1 MKISF
6 RKPALAA
13 LLSLVS
19 SVALANTYAEHP
31 AAEKFIQTVSQKHGL
46 DEAHLRSVLSQAQ
59 MQPAVIKAILPPAD
73 PKVKSWK
80 NYRARFL
87 DDLRIKKG
95 LEFWREHASTLA
107 AASEKHGVP
116 EEIIVAIIGVET
128 IYGRVTGS
136 FQTVS
141 ALATLAFDYPPR
153 SALFTSE
160 LEELFLLSRDQGQS
174 PLVYNGSF
182 AGALGLPQFMPSSY
196 RRFAVDFDGDGKV
209 DLMGSPADAIG
220 SVANFLHEHGWEPGG
235 TVAIKI
241 KSARGDLKKLA
252 ERIEPVLSV
261 EDVESHQ
268 IKPESGVPA
277 GAKFAVIDLVTPDRP
292 TEYWLGFQNF
302 YTITRYNRSSFY
314 AMSVFH
320 LAQTLKQAR
329 KAAGG

>member
-1 MKISF
+1 MTS
-6 RKPALAA
+6 
-13 LLSLVS
+13 LLSFSRLLVS
-19 SVALANTYAEHP
+19 SVLCVSATCALANTYATHP
-31 AAEKFIQTVSQKHGL
+31 QAEKFIQAITQKHGL
-46 DEAHLRSVLSQAQ
+46 DESLVRDTLAQAT

-95 LEFWREHASTLA
+95 LEFWREHAITIAL
-107 AASEKHGVP
+107 ASEKYGVP

-128 IYGRVTGS
+128 IYGRMTGS

-153 SALFTSE
+153 SPLFTSE
-160 LEELFLLSRDQGQS
+160 LEELFLLARDQGTS
-174 PLVYNGSF
+174 PLAYNGSF

-209 DLMGSPADAIG
+209 DLMNSPADAIG
-220 SVANFLHEHGWEPGG
+220 SVANFLHEHGWEKGG
-235 TVAIKI
+235 TVAIKV
-241 KSARGDLKKLA
+241 KSASGDLQKLA
-252 ERIEPVLSV
+252 DSIDPVLSV
-261 EDVESHQ
+261 EDIEPYQ

-277 GAKFAVIDLVTPDRP
+277 GSKFAVIDLVTPDRP

-320 LAQTLKQAR
+320 LAQTLKSQR
-329 KAAGG
+329 LGR